1 MKPVGIDCEFKQ
13 LSRRFV
19 AAFNAKDAA
28 GCADLMID
36 HFVFEHPV
44 VKRVVGKAKAAR
56 FLQSIF
62 NSCRNLSFV
71 ESKIFAEG
79 NITIVEFVLTLDNR
93 VFTGVDIIEWKNGKM
108 RAIRRSYRDV

>member
-1 MKPVGIDCEFKQ
+1 MKPMGTDSEFKE

-44 VKRVVGKAKAAR
+44 VKRLVGKAKAMQ
-56 FLQSIF
+56 FIQGIF

-71 ESKIFAEG
+71 ESNIFADG
-79 NITIVEFVLTLDNR
+79 NIAIVEFVLTLDSR

>member
-1 MKPVGIDCEFKQ
+1 
-13 LSRRFV
+13 
-19 AAFNAKDAA
+19 
-28 GCADLMID
+28 MID

-44 VKRVVGKAKAAR
+44 VKRLVGKAKATQ
-56 FLQSIF
+56 FIQGIF

-71 ESKIFAEG
+71 ESNIFADG
-79 NITIVEFVLTLDNR
+79 NIAIVEFVLTLDSR